1 MRVTPRSVYHESEAR
16 LEALKKEAEG
26 ERRRLRDAVCRH
38 ALCDLDRS
46 RLEFAAM
53 STVRTSHENTE
64 TSGGA

>member
-1 MRVTPRSVYHESEAR
+1 MRVTPRLVYHESKAC

-26 ERRRLRDAVCRH
+26 ERRHLPEAVCRH

-53 STVRTSHENTE
+53 STIRTSHENIG